1 MKKKTRSNLSV
12 NMAIDEKSVSKF
24 DSAPKN
30 KEKTFSVHG
39 RGSLGVQEEASEGY
53 GTGGKHESRV
63 S

>member
-1 MKKKTRSNLSV
+1 MSV
-12 NMAIDEKSVSKF
+12 NMAIDEQSVSKF